1 MIPPP
6 LHTLAE
12 IRQKPYLNGTTSGPI
27 KEAIPT
33 GMWQTAINARDRIN

>member
-6 LHTLAE
+6 LYTLAKT
-12 IRQKPYLNGTTSGPI
+12 RQKPYLNGTTSGPI

-33 GMWQTAINARDRIN
+33 SI